1 MASRAPICTHVGHLS
16 SAAPKRIV
24 ALAYAIGAIEDRAD
38 KGNLRVPVMISIR
51 SFFIHCCFSWS
62 VRGEEHGWWRPL
74 CAQWRNACMRAGT
87 SARGPTSTAAASAVS
102 PSVMCL
108 ASSKYDHR
116 SSRDAVD
123 PTRAHSDV
131 QGAVVQCCCRS
142 GIDRAVQDVTDPYTA
157 FGTSAPAIARRKL
170 CYRSGPIRD
179 CTRPTSHS
187 HATAYVRT
195 RESSARGTSQQ
206 VCTARNR
213 PHLK

>member
-1 MASRAPICTHVGHLS
+1 VASRAPICTHVGHLS

-131 QGAVVQCCCRS
+131 QGAVVHAVAGVGSIGRCRMS
-142 GIDRAVQDVTDPYTA
+142 PTPTQPLAHPLRRSHDAS
-157 FGTSAPAIARRKL
+157 FAIAQDQL
-170 CYRSGPIRD
+170 GIAPD
-179 CTRPTSHS
+179 L
-187 HATAYVRT
+187 
-195 RESSARGTSQQ
+195 
-206 VCTARNR
+206 
-213 PHLK
+213 PHIHMLLHT